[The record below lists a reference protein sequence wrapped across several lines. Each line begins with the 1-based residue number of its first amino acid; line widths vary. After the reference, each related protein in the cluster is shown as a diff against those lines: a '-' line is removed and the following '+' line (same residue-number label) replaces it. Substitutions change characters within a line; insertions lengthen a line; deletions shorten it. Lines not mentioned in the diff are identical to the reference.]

1 MLLQF
6 TRFVVPHS
14 SANTINKCFSLN
26 ELGNFQYFI
35 NKTKIPIWGSRPY
48 LLRFLYWVASLSYSH
63 LAPPALLSHLTG
75 KIIQNPWENKCT
87 YILYYKGRWKGLGM
101 GASKSKREGK
111 PRKIV
116 LSCPS
121 LMFQVLNFGFPFIRK
136 LWLLFSHGPLGQV
149 IA

>member
-6 TRFVVPHS
+6 SRFVAPCC
-14 SANTINKCFSLN
+14 SANTINECFSLN

-35 NKTKIPIWGSRPY
+35 NRNCTRFSYEVTGHIWP
-48 LLRFLYWVASLSYSH
+48 RFLYWVTSLSYSH

-75 KIIQNPWENKCT
+75 QTAWENKCI
-87 YILYYKGRWKGLGM
+87 YILYYGRGKGLGT
-101 GASKSKREGK
+101 GTNKSKREGK

-116 LSCPS
+116 LSCSS
-121 LMFQVLNFGFPFIRK
+121 LMFHVLNFGFPFIRK
-136 LWLLFSHGPLGQV
+136 LRLLFFHGLLGQV